1 MANLVNILEM
11 GYSCNDKHVLLTT
24 QLDTA
29 WRFQASR
36 FSGKL

>member
-1 MANLVNILEM
+1 MANLVNIFRDE
-11 GYSCNDKHVLLTT
+11 VLLTT

-29 WRFQASR
+29 WKFQASR